1 MAESIYLFV
10 ADKLKF
16 RMKER
21 DHNRTLTAVK
31 YNAIY
36 IIEYVYWEKLFLILL
51 SYGTNIAQRI
61 RLRLPSWSPGI
72 DSYLCLFQFIFELW
86 CEKGEN
92 QTKPESIVPYFFI
105 FGPVI
110 YDHKFSH

>member
-36 IIEYVYWEKLFLILL
+36 IIEYVYWEKLFLIL
-51 SYGTNIAQRI
+51 
-61 RLRLPSWSPGI
+61 
-72 DSYLCLFQFIFELW
+72 F
-86 CEKGEN
+86 
-92 QTKPESIVPYFFI
+92 SI
-105 FGPVI
+105 
-110 YDHKFSH
+110 K